1 MRATLSSTPRTAR
14 AAVVAVA
21 ALSAVGLSA
30 CGGDTAGT
38 EAGADVEDV
47 VEEEPA
53 EEEPAEE
60 EPLEDGPYEG
70 VYDTAF
76 YDGVDTYVGE
86 EVVLSADVNEVI
98 TPESFTIAGTD
109 DTSVEAL
116 LVVGATGDTELAPE
130 TTVGVTGTVQEA
142 FVVTE
147 VEEELGVDLDDALF
161 AEWEQEP
168 YVVADDVEVLENAEG

>member
-1 MRATLSSTPRTAR
+1 MRTTLASKPRSVR

-21 ALSAVGLSA
+21 AFSTVGLSA

-38 EAGADVEDV
+38 EAGTDVEDI

-53 EEEPAEE
+53 A
-60 EPLEDGPYEG
+60 DGLFEG

-76 YDGVDTYVGE
+76 YDEIDSYVGQ

-98 TPESFTIAGTD
+98 TPTAFTIAGTD

-116 LVVGATGDTELAPE
+116 LVVGATENNELAPE
-130 TTVGVTGTVQEA
+130 TTVEVTGTVQQA
-142 FVVTE
+142 FVITE
-147 VEEELGVDLDDALF
+147 VEEEFGIDLDDELF
-161 AEWEQEP
+161 VDWEQEP
-168 YVVADDVEVLENAEG
+168 YVVADTVEVLENVD

>member
-14 AAVVAVA
+14 AAVAALA

-47 VEEEPA
+47 TA
-53 EEEPAEE
+53 EEPAEE

-76 YDGVDTYVGE
+76 YDGVDGYVGE

-116 LVVGATGDTELAPE
+116 LVVGATGDTQLAPE
-130 TTVGVTGTVQEA
+130 TTVEVTGTVMES
-142 FVVTE
+142 FVLTD
-147 VEEELGVDLDDALF
+147 VEDELGVDLDDALF
-161 AEWEQEP
+161 TEWEQEP
-168 YVVADDVEVLENAEG
+168 YVVAEDVEVLENAEG

>member
-1 MRATLSSTPRTAR
+1 
-14 AAVVAVA
+14 VVA
-21 ALSAVGLSA
+21 
-30 CGGDTAGT
+30 
-38 EAGADVEDV
+38 E
-47 VEEEPA
+47 
-53 EEEPAEE
+53 
-60 EPLEDGPYEG
+60 GPYDG
-70 VYDTAF
+70 IYDTAF
-76 YDGVDTYVGE
+76 YEGLDSYVGE
-86 EVVLSADVNEVI
+86 EVTLSADVNEVI
-98 TPESFTIAGTD
+98 TPEAFSIAGTD

-147 VEEELGVDLDDALF
+147 VEEELGGDLDDALF

>member
-14 AAVVAVA
+14 AAVAAVA
-21 ALSAVGLSA
+21 ALSALGLSA

-47 VEEEPA
+47 VEEEPL
-53 EEEPAEE
+53 EEEPAAA
-60 EPLEDGPYEG
+60 GPYDG
-70 VYDTAF
+70 VYDSAF
-76 YDGVDTYVGE
+76 YDEVDSYVGE

-130 TTVGVTGTVQEA
+130 TTVGVTGTVMES
-142 FVVTE
+142 FVVTD
-147 VEEELGVDLDDALF
+147 VEDELGVDLDDALF
-161 AEWEQEP
+161 TDWEQEP
-168 YVVADDVEVLENAEG
+168 YVVAEDVAVLENAEG